1 VLIRLRGDDNN
12 VVSPDAFLPS
22 AMRFGLMTEID
33 FWMIENAAKAHSVYS
48 VPARSLRFSINL
60 SANAF
65 ENDDLVAHIE
75 ACFEKYQVDPRDII
89 FEITESLAIRHPVH
103 VERQIAALRDMGCR
117 LALDD
122 FGTGYS
128 SFSYLQKLQFDYIK
142 IDGTFV
148 EDLMNNPVDQKM
160 IKLIAEIGAEAGMET
175 VAEYVQDAESL
186 ALLEEL
192 GVDLAQGYF
201 VGRPSKTPTHK
212 STPISLDSRRMRVP
226 VFPKSS

>member
-1 VLIRLRGDDNN
+1 
-12 VVSPDAFLPS
+12 
-22 AMRFGLMTEID
+22 
-33 FWMIENAAKAHSVYS
+33 
-48 VPARSLRFSINL
+48 
-60 SANAF
+60 
-65 ENDDLVAHIE
+65 
-75 ACFEKYQVDPRDII
+75 
-89 FEITESLAIRHPVH
+89 VH
-103 VERQIAALRDMGCR
+103 VERQIDALRDMGCR

-201 VGRPSKTPTHK
+201 VGRPTKTPMHK
-212 STPISLDSRRMRVP
+212 STPISLDSRRMRIP
-226 VFPKSS
+226 VFPQSS